1 MSYLEL
7 YHDGLYWCKPISY
20 FEKPELVVKD
30 KDKAKADIDE
40 LMRLYNL
47 FHRDKSHLSDYFSDE
62 DEIPELII
70 NFDSNKAKIPELV
83 LPGEPEPR
91 R

>member
-1 MSYLEL
+1 MSCSGYNS
-7 YHDGLYWCKPISY
+7 DGHYCCEPISY

-70 NFDSNKAKIPELV
+70 NFDSNKAKIPELD
-83 LPGEPEPR
+83 GEPLI
-91 R
+91 